1 MKKIVLISTLLLSAS
16 ATTGFAAEQGQQQ
29 QAVPVQVAK
38 VSSDTTTITQN
49 LPGRVVAI
57 RTSEVRARVDGILE
71 KRIFK
76 EGADVEKGQ
85 ALFQIDDRVMKANVA
100 AAKADISTAQAQQ
113 KLNKQTLKRYEE
125 LLKQGAVSQQE
136 YDTYLA
142 QSQQADA
149 RVEQAKAE
157 LAKAQINLDYA
168 TVEAPIS
175 GRIGR
180 ALVTE
185 GALVSAASATH
196 LATIEQLDEV
206 YVDFTRSPTE
216 LNKMRELFAN
226 SDATDSASQQ
236 VDIVFNDGTPYEHPG
251 KLEFS
256 SLSVD
261 PDTGSIM
268 LRATVKNPDNKLL
281 PGMFVRVKAPV
292 ADSQTLLQV
301 PQKAVQ
307 VTAQGAMVKVVKD
320 GKLAMQPVELGPMMG
335 TSWVIKSGL
344 QEGDQVI
351 VSNTQFLQP
360 GTPVQVMPSSNTSS
374 QQKASSTQQ

>member
-1 MKKIVLISTLLLSAS
+1 MKKAIFISTLLLAAGTNSA
-16 ATTGFAAEQGQQQ
+16 FAAQQGGEQ
-29 QAVPVQVAK
+29 QAVPVQVAE
-38 VSSDTTTITQN
+38 VTSDTTTITQN

-71 KRIFK
+71 KRLFT
-76 EGADVEKGQ
+76 EGVDVKQGQ
-85 ALFQIDDRVMKANVA
+85 ALFQIDDRVMKANVN
-100 AAKADISTAQAQQ
+100 AAKADLSTASAQQ

-149 RVEQAKAE
+149 QVEQAKAQ

-216 LNKMRELFAN
+216 LNKMRQLFSS
-226 SDATDSASQQ
+226 SDATDSGSQK
-236 VDIVFNDGTPYEHPG
+236 VDILFNDGTPYEHSG

-261 PDTGSIM
+261 PDTGSVQ
-268 LRATVKNPDNKLL
+268 LRAIVKNPDNKLL

-335 TSWVIKSGL
+335 KSWVIKSGL
-344 QEGDQVI
+344 NAGDQVI

-360 GTPVQVMPSSNTSS
+360 GTPVQILPNSNKPKETQAS
-374 QQKASSTQQ
+374 QAQ

>member
-1 MKKIVLISTLLLSAS
+1 MKKAIFISMLLLTAGINSAY
-16 ATTGFAAEQGQQQ
+16 AAQQGEQ
-29 QAVPVQVAK
+29 QAVPVQVAE
-38 VSSDTTTITQN
+38 VTSDTTTITQN

-71 KRIFK
+71 KRLFT
-76 EGADVEKGQ
+76 EGVDVKKGQ
-85 ALFQIDDRVMKANVA
+85 ALFQIDDRVMKANVN
-100 AAKADISTAQAQQ
+100 AAKADLSTARAQQ

-180 ALVTE
+180 AMVTE

-216 LNKMRELFAN
+216 LNKMRQLFSS
-226 SDATDSASQQ
+226 SDATDSGSQQ
-236 VDIVFNDGTPYEHPG
+236 VEILFNDGTPYEHPG

-261 PDTGSIM
+261 PDTGSVL
-268 LRATVKNPDNKLL
+268 LRATVKNPENKLL

-307 VTAQGAMVKVVKD
+307 VTAQGAMVKVVKG

-344 QEGDQVI
+344 NAGDQVI

-360 GTPVQVMPSSNTSS
+360 GTPVQILPNSNKPKET
-374 QQKASSTQQ
+374 QASHTQQ

>member
-1 MKKIVLISTLLLSAS
+1 
-16 ATTGFAAEQGQQQ
+16 
-29 QAVPVQVAK
+29 
-38 VSSDTTTITQN
+38 
-49 LPGRVVAI
+49 
-57 RTSEVRARVDGILE
+57 
-71 KRIFK
+71 
-76 EGADVEKGQ
+76 
-85 ALFQIDDRVMKANVA
+85 MKANVA
-100 AAKADISTAQAQQ
+100 AAKADVSTAQAQQ

>member
-1 MKKIVLISTLLLSAS
+1 MKKTLLISALLITTSTS
-16 ATTGFAAEQGQQQ
+16 TGFAAQQGEQ
-29 QAVPVQVAK
+29 QAVPVEVAE
-38 VSSDTTTITQN
+38 VTTDTTTITQN

-71 KRIFK
+71 KRLFT
-76 EGADVEKGQ
+76 EGVDVKQGQ
-85 ALFQIDDRVMKANVA
+85 PLFQIDDRVMKANLN
-100 AAKADISTAQAQQ
+100 AAKADLSNARAQQ
-113 KLNKQTLKRYEE
+113 KLNEQTLKRYEE

-142 QSQQADA
+142 QSQQANA
-149 RVEQAKAE
+149 QVEQTKAE

-185 GALVSAASATH
+185 GALVSANNATH

-206 YVDFTRSPTE
+206 YVDFTRSPAE
-216 LNKMRELFAN
+216 LNKMRELFSN
-226 SDATDSASQQ
+226 SEATDSKSQQ
-236 VDIVFNDGTPYEHPG
+236 VEILFNDGTPYEELGHI
-251 KLEFS
+251 EFS

-261 PDTGSIM
+261 RDTGSIM
-268 LRATVKNPDNKLL
+268 LRAIVKNPNNQLL

-292 ADSQTLLQV
+292 ADSQSLLQV
-301 PQKAVQ
+301 PQRAVQ
-307 VTAQGAMVKVVKD
+307 VTAKGAMVKLVKA
-320 GKLAMQPVELGPMMG
+320 GKLTMQPVELGPMMG

-344 QEGDQVI
+344 AAGDKVI

-360 GTPVQVMPSSNTSS
+360 GTPVQVLPSSKSKES
-374 QQKASSTQQ
+374 AASHTQQ

>member
-1 MKKIVLISTLLLSAS
+1 MKKLLLVGTLLMASSAS
-16 ATTGFAAEQGQQQ
+16 LSFAAQQGEQ
-29 QAVPVQVAK
+29 QAVPVEVTE
-38 VSSDTTTITQN
+38 VTSETTTITQN

-57 RTSEVRARVDGILE
+57 RTSEVRARVNGILE
-71 KRIFK
+71 KRIFT
-76 EGADVEKGQ
+76 EGQDVKQGQ
-85 ALFQIDDRVMKANVA
+85 PLFQIDDRVMKANYA
-100 AAKADISTAQAQQ
+100 AAKADLSNAVAQQ

-157 LAKAQINLDYA
+157 LAKAQISLDYA

-185 GALVSAASATH
+185 GTLVSETNATH
-196 LATIEQLDEV
+196 LATIEQLSEV

-216 LNKMRELFAN
+216 LNKMRDLFSN
-226 SDATDSASQQ
+226 SDATDSETQS
-236 VDIVFNDGTPYEHPG
+236 IEILFNDGTPYEHPG
-251 KLEFS
+251 HLEFS

-261 PDTGSIM
+261 PDTGSVQ
-268 LRATVKNPDNKLL
+268 LRALVKNPDYKLL

-292 ADSQTLLQV
+292 ADSQSLLQV

-307 VTAQGAMVKVVKD
+307 MTAQGAMVKVVKE
-320 GKLAMQPVELGPMMG
+320 GKLAMQAVELGPMIG
-335 TSWVIKSGL
+335 TGWVVKKGL
-344 QEGDQVI
+344 SKGDQVI

-360 GTPVQVMPSSNTSS
+360 GTPVQILPSTT
-374 QQKASSTQQ
+374 KPTEPEASHTQQ

>member
-1 MKKIVLISTLLLSAS
+1 MKKIVLISTLLISAS
-16 ATTGFAAEQGQQQ
+16 ATTGFAAQQGEQ
-29 QAVPVQVAK
+29 QAAPVQVAE
-38 VSSDTTTITQN
+38 VTAETTTITQN
-49 LPGRVVAI
+49 LPGRVVAV

-71 KRIFK
+71 KRLFT
-76 EGADVEKGQ
+76 EGVDVKQGQ
-85 ALFQIDDRVMKANVA
+85 PLFQIDDRVMKANLN
-100 AAKADISTAQAQQ
+100 AAKADLSNARAQQ
-113 KLNKQTLKRYEE
+113 KLNKQTLKRYES
-125 LLKQGAVSQQE
+125 LLQQGAVSQQE

-157 LAKAQINLDYA
+157 VEKAQISLDYA

-185 GALVSAASATH
+185 GTLVSAANATH

-216 LNKMRELFAN
+216 INKMRELFSS
-226 SDATDSASQQ
+226 SDATDSESQQ
-236 VDIVFNDGTPYEHPG
+236 IEIMFNDGTPYEHPG
-251 KLEFS
+251 HLEFS

-261 PDTGSIM
+261 RDTGSIL

-344 QEGDQVI
+344 AEGDKVI

-360 GTPVQVMPSSNTSS
+360 GTPVQILPNSNKPQEAEASHT
-374 QQKASSTQQ
+374 QK

>member
-1 MKKIVLISTLLLSAS
+1 MMKKTLLISTLLFTASAS
-16 ATTGFAAEQGQQQ
+16 SFAAQQGQQ
-29 QAVPVQVAK
+29 QAVPVQVAE
-38 VSSDTTTITQN
+38 VTSDTTTITQN
-49 LPGRVVAI
+49 LPGRVLAV
-57 RTSEVRARVDGILE
+57 RTAEVRARVDGILE
-71 KRIFK
+71 KRIFT
-76 EGADVEKGQ
+76 EGEDVKQGQ
-85 ALFQIDDRVMKANVA
+85 PLFQIDDRVMKANVA
-100 AAKADISTAQAQQ
+100 AAKANLSTARAQQ

-125 LLKQGAVSQQE
+125 LLEQGAVSQQE

-149 RVEQAKAE
+149 TVEQAKAE
-157 LAKAQINLDYA
+157 LAKAQISLDYA
-168 TVEAPIS
+168 TVTAPIS

-185 GALVSAASATH
+185 GALVSAANATH

-206 YVDFTRSPTE
+206 YIDFTRSPTE
-216 LNKMRELFAN
+216 LNKMRELFTN
-226 SDATDSASQQ
+226 SDATDSGSQQ
-236 VDIVFNDGTPYEHPG
+236 VDILFNDGTPYEHPAR
-251 KLEFS
+251 LEFS

-261 PDTGSIM
+261 PDTGSVM
-268 LRATVKNPDNKLL
+268 LRAVVKNPDHKLL

-292 ADSQTLLQV
+292 ADSQTLIQV

-344 QEGDQVI
+344 NAGDQVI
-351 VSNTQFLQP
+351 VSSTQFLQP
-360 GTPVQVMPSSNTSS
+360 GTPVKAMTAPSQNAKQESS
-374 QQKASSTQQ
+374 QAQ

>member
-1 MKKIVLISTLLLSAS
+1 MKKAIFISTLLLAAGMNSA
-16 ATTGFAAEQGQQQ
+16 FAAQQGGEQ
-29 QAVPVQVAK
+29 QAAPVQVAE
-38 VSSDTTTITQN
+38 VTSDTTTITQN

-71 KRIFK
+71 KRLFT
-76 EGADVEKGQ
+76 EGVDVKQGQ
-85 ALFQIDDRVMKANVA
+85 ALFQIDDRVMKANVN
-100 AAKADISTAQAQQ
+100 AAKADLSTARAQQ

-149 RVEQAKAE
+149 QVEQAKAQ

-216 LNKMRELFAN
+216 LNKMRQLFSS
-226 SDATDSASQQ
+226 SDATDSGSQK
-236 VDIVFNDGTPYEHPG
+236 VDILFNDGTPYEHSG

-261 PDTGSIM
+261 PDTGSVQ
-268 LRATVKNPDNKLL
+268 LRAIVKNPDNKLL

-335 TSWVIKSGL
+335 ESWVIKSGL
-344 QEGDQVI
+344 NAGDQVI

-360 GTPVQVMPSSNTSS
+360 GTPVQILPNSNKPKETQAS
-374 QQKASSTQQ
+374 QAQ